1 MTGRI
6 GVACL
11 LACGGIAHADHHDM
25 ARPDGDGESSF
36 SAGVSVLTATFSPSL
51 ADQMYYE
58 GSYQGVIPSLRWAM
72 DRYGASLSWA
82 YYWLDRN
89 GASYNGVGDLVAHG
103 QAALLVTHDA
113 QAGAM
118 LSASWP
124 TGAETFGLGM
134 GHPML
139 MPAVW
144 GTWRLDRVELS
155 GSAGYSWAVASGG
168 HVHGM
173 QPLVEP
179 MNMSELTWGAAA
191 DVAVGGGVRLGARLA
206 GGVPI
211 VQAGDDRMIGAVHAA
226 WGVHRI
232 DTAAELQVGLLGD
245 PFNIRA
251 VLSTALRF

>member
-1 MTGRI
+1 VGKTTSARI
-6 GVACL
+6 LAKALNCMGPADDPKHGVDFGPTITPCLQCPACL
-11 LACGGIAHADHHDM
+11 EIAQGTDM
-25 ARPDGDGESSF
+25 DVREID
-36 SAGVSVLTATFSPSL
+36 
-51 ADQMYYE
+51 
-58 GSYQGVIPSLRWAM
+58 
-72 DRYGASLSWA
+72 
-82 YYWLDRN
+82 

-191 DVAVGGGVRLGARLA
+191 DVAVGGGVRLGTRVA